1 MALCQVFKLWSLNQ
15 YNLKEVMGAFDVN
28 ALHTTHQDT
37 MCFLSFFVYSTEEP
51 SIPFMVRPPTNG
63 LCSQLFVVFLLVS
76 FLLDSIWYLS
86 SYHLLLCHVHSLLI
100 PFSTGLSPS
109 FLSVCVCMHCVGGHG
124 CYVLFV
130 RRYSLTL
137 LPSVPWAC
145 FVMEL
150 KLMIL

>member
-1 MALCQVFKLWSLNQ
+1 MALCQGFKLCSLKQ

-28 ALHTTHQDT
+28 VLHTTHQDT
-37 MCFLSFFVYSTEEP
+37 MHFFSYFVCSTEEP

-63 LCSQLFVVFLLVS
+63 LCSGLFVVFLFVS
-76 FLLDSIWYLS
+76 FLLDSICYLS
-86 SYHLLLCHVHSLLI
+86 SSHLLLCHFHCLRI

-109 FLSVCVCMHCVGGHG
+109 FLSLCVCTHCVDGHG
-124 CYVLFV
+124 CYGLFV